1 MRTSLMI
8 AGLAMAAAAMPRLA
22 FAVEPLAGDPE
33 AGHKTF
39 TQICSLCHS
48 DKKDTI
54 KIGPPL
60 YGAYGRQPGSYPTFH
75 YSSALVNYGKTGSTD
90 PSVTTGTPVTWQVS
104 NLQVWEAGARLMIH
118 GTKMSF
124 PGLKTEKLRNDMI
137 AYLQTLHD

>member
-1 MRTSLMI
+1 
-8 AGLAMAAAAMPRLA
+8 
-22 FAVEPLAGDPE
+22 V
-33 AGHKTF
+33 
-39 TQICSLCHS
+39 
-48 DKKDTI
+48 KDTI

-75 YSSALVNYGKTGSTD
+75 YSAALVNYGKTGSTD
-90 PSVTTGTPVTWQVS
+90 PNVTTGKPVTWQVS
-104 NLQVWEAGARLMIH
+104 NLQVWEAGARQMIH